1 MKKILFLIIITIIDT
16 DAFAQYYGG
25 YSYSSSHYK
34 MDTAQAKFYAY
45 RRHYSELDYPI
56 AFAIHHSIA
65 QADGCNGEWGFWFEV
80 AGLELGMGLDGS
92 TYNEVLVSKDESP
105 WLGGNSCKITYK
117 YEGMKGSTFI
127 TYLGAYIR
135 DWISVGAVFDFNYG
149 KYRRTKIQRYYG
161 VSYLDSDFDEYG
173 PFTDGNPNISWG
185 LYVKGNLHF
194 KKHYNIFLMGRAC
207 LNGNNALLLGFGVN
221 I

>member
-1 MKKILFLIIITIIDT
+1 MKKILFLIIITIIAT

-45 RRHYSELDYPI
+45 RRNYSELDYPI

-80 AGLELGMGLDGS
+80 AGIELGMGIDGD
-92 TYNEVLVSKDESP
+92 TYSEELVSKEEYP
-105 WLGGNSCKITYK
+105 WLGGTTSKIYYSYK
-117 YEGMKGSTFI
+117 GVKAASFI

-135 DWISVGAVFDFNYG
+135 NWISVGAVMDYDYGPYTRLKTQYNYS
-149 KYRRTKIQRYYG
+149 YG
-161 VSYLDSDFDEYG
+161 IDSDFKDSG
-173 PFTDGNPNISWG
+173 PVTDGSAISWG
-185 LYVKGNLHF
+185 LYVKGNFQF
-194 KKHYNIFLMGRAC
+194 KKHYNIFLLGRAC
-207 LNGNNALLLGFGVN
+207 LNGNNGLVLGFGVN